1 MSIGPRIAMVTC
13 TFSIGARKTPRNSK
27 RPRAVVGC
35 FCMVSLLGMSSF
47 PLAIAPK
54 ISNVSDVDLLPVI
67 RQGCLRLVVAVKATQ
82 TPEKCRDP
90 RRCGGDPDDEP
101 WAGEDLF
108 CQREVPFVSSIEEA
122 GGLR

>member
-1 MSIGPRIAMVTC
+1 
-13 TFSIGARKTPRNSK
+13 
-27 RPRAVVGC
+27 
-35 FCMVSLLGMSSF
+35 MVSLLGMSSF
-47 PLAIAPK
+47 PLAIALK
-54 ISNVSDVDLLPVI
+54 ISNVNDVDLLPVI

>member
-1 MSIGPRIAMVTC
+1 
-13 TFSIGARKTPRNSK
+13 
-27 RPRAVVGC
+27 
-35 FCMVSLLGMSSF
+35 MVSLLGVSPF
-47 PLAIAPK
+47 PLALK
-54 ISNVSDVDLLPVI
+54 ISNVNDVDLLPVI
-67 RQGCLRLVVAVKATQ
+67 RQGCLRLVVVVVKATQ